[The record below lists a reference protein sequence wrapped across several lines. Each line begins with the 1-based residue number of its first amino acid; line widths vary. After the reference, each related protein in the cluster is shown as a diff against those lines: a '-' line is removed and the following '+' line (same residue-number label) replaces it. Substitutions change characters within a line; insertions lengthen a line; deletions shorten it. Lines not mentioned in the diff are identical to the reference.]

1 MENLIIQITNELD
14 ENIGVDYM
22 QQLSVNLTIPL
33 PEDTVLISKIEY
45 EELND
50 SKLNGVYWSMSDLEK
65 KVGKKSEWI
74 KDKILFPPYLRK
86 ILDIA
91 SGGFVYYPRVKG
103 ETWTFHAK
111 KMASFLDDNFN
122 QIFK

>member
-1 MENLIIQITNELD
+1 
-14 ENIGVDYM
+14 M

-33 PEDTVLISKIEY
+33 PEDLVLITKIEY
-45 EELND
+45 EELYD
-50 SKLNGVYWSMSDLEK
+50 AKLNGVYWSMSVLEK

-74 KDKILFPPYLRK
+74 KDKILYPPYLRK
-86 ILDIA
+86 TLDIA
-91 SGGFVYYPRVKG
+91 NGGFVYYPKVKG

-111 KMASFLDDNFN
+111 KMAAFLDENFN